1 VVSAAASPLGF
12 RFCVSVWEKEER
24 KVTAEWEREKSVSVF
39 VCVVCVRWDL
49 TLQKITKLCVS
60 ILQYYNIILSYLLR
74 VGLGTRELNFIIR
87 TGPPLSTQNRYLH
100 PSARES
106 IKIRPDSVLGP
117 NFWRFGL
124 DFRFLSTR
132 NGEDFIHSSTCHTKK
147 LNASLFNFW
156 NNDKKKRKKLKI
168 KIELI

>member
-1 VVSAAASPLGF
+1 VRERRKKSDG
-12 RFCVSVWEKEER
+12 RMRKRKKCKCVCLCC
-24 KVTAEWEREKSVSVF
+24 
-39 VCVVCVRWDL
+39 VCEMRSNPKK
-49 TLQKITKLCVS
+49 KITKRCVS

-117 NFWRFGL
+117 SFWRFGL
-124 DFRFLSTR
+124 DFRFLSTP

-147 LNASLFNFW
+147 LNASLFNF
-156 NNDKKKRKKLKI
+156 
-168 KIELI
+168 